1 MMISPACQFR
11 PAAPPLEHTT
21 KDASPISGVIPSLN
35 EAQYTC
41 TVPQI
46 VDAGSRMVRKSR
58 FANVGSPEENLQSN
72 IGLGRVGLGASAE
85 KVDPFVMGREGLGLD
100 IEVAW

>member
-1 MMISPACQFR
+1 MIGPACQFR
-11 PAAPPLEHTT
+11 PAAPPLGHTT
-21 KDASPISGVIPSLN
+21 EDASPISGVIPSLY
-35 EAQYTC
+35 EAQHAC

-58 FANVGSPEENLQSN
+58 FAMSARLKKNLQSN
-72 IGLGRVGLGASAE
+72 IGLGRVGLGASVE
-85 KVDPFVMGREGLGLD
+85 KVDPLVLGRGGLGLD

>member
-1 MMISPACQFR
+1 MIGPACQFR
-11 PAAPPLEHTT
+11 PAAPPLEHITE
-21 KDASPISGVIPSLN
+21 DASPISGVIPSLD

-46 VDAGSRMVRKSR
+46 VDAGSRMVRTR
-58 FANVGSPEENLQSN
+58 FAMSARLKKNLQSN
-72 IGLGRVGLGASAE
+72 IGLGRVGLGASVE
-85 KVDPFVMGREGLGLD
+85 KVDPLVLGRGGLGLD